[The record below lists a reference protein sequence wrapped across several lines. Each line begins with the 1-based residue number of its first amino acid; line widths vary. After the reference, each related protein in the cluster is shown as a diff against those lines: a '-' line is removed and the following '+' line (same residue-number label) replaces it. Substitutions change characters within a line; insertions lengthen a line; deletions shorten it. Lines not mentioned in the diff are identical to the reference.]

1 MSEVG
6 MQQQPV
12 GSRPVT
18 NYLDMPIPSTHSP
31 DSNDFGLGATM
42 GPSDAELER
51 AVAEVLQ
58 GADLNTITKKN
69 VRQRL
74 EGIFGIDLSSRKAVI
89 NGAIDRVIL
98 SQS

>member
-1 MSEVG
+1 ML
-6 MQQQPV
+6 QQPV
-12 GSRPVT
+12 GSRPPT

-31 DSNDFGLGATM
+31 EGNDFGLGATM

-74 EGIFGIDLSSRKAVI
+74 EGIFGVDLSSRKGVI